1 MEHDDK
7 DAQSSLAGYQRK
19 YLRGLAHPLK
29 ALVQVGQSGIT
40 EALLKAVELALHDH
54 ELIKVRLQRPEDKK
68 SSARDLAQRTGAELV
83 GLVGHT
89 VILYRRSEDDPKIQL
104 PSR

>member
-1 MEHDDK
+1 MTQDDK
-7 DAQSSLAGYQRK
+7 GSESLLAGYQRK
-19 YLRGLAHPLK
+19 YLRAIAHPLK
-29 ALVQVGQSGIT
+29 PVVQVGQSGIT
-40 EALLKAVELALHDH
+40 GSVVKAVVSALEDH

-68 SSARDLAQRTGAELV
+68 TSARELAQKARAELV

-89 VILYRRSEDDPKIQL
+89 VILYRRNPDEPKIQL